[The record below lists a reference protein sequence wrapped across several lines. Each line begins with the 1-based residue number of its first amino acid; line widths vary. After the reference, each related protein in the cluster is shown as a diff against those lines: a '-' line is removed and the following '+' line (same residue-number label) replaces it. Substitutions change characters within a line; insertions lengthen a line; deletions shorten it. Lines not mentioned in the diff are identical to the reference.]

1 METTVKERL
10 ISFIAYLGIGQG
22 RFEKECGISNGYVNN
37 IRKSITHEKL
47 QKIALRYPELNKAW
61 LLTGEGSMLKDGQ
74 GNNNQS
80 GRRNFIRYWVDVDAT
95 GGGVELFDDT
105 TDGNYSEMVIPD
117 FSDCT
122 DAMRL
127 VGDSMYPRYKAGQIL
142 VFKEWQESFIEYGQA
157 YLVITRTGYRML
169 KYLQPAP
176 DKSMVTCVSENAEK
190 FPPFEIEIESIHK
203 LYIVKGSVEQNTF

>member
-1 METTVKERL
+1 MKSTVKER
-10 ISFIAYLGIGQG
+10 I
-22 RFEKECGISNGYVNN
+22 KEFAKYKE
-37 IRKSITHEKL
+37 KSIRAFEIKCGLTIGYINAIRVSL
-47 QKIALRYPELNKAW
+47 QPDKIQSIASHYPDLNTSW

-80 GRRNFIRYWVDVDAT
+80 GRRNFIRYWIDVDAT

-176 DKSMVTCVSENAEK
+176 EKNMVTCVSENAEK
-190 FPPFEIEIESIHK
+190 YPPFEIEIESIHK